1 MKSAIF
7 LLKSGNPIL
16 TCTLRSPL
24 SSLTPTILSIILIIQ
39 TYSKVWHV
47 KTKKNT
53 QLQHTSKIIW
63 AQAIAIAMLSWT
75 SESSCWDG
83 SPPRS
88 RSVDRW
94 PQRIGPP
101 ALSHLAER
109 RGNPWNPRSS
119 GPTGSQAEDQATT
132 RWPPLETAQVITGNS
147 RILNWRYCIFYR
159 PYVW

>member
-16 TCTLRSPL
+16 TCTSPIPTL
-24 SSLTPTILSIILIIQ
+24 IPRRFSASSSSKPT
-39 TYSKVWHV
+39 VWHV

-53 QLQHTSKIIW
+53 QPQHTSKIW
-63 AQAIAIAMLSWT
+63 AQAIAMLSWT

-132 RWPPLETAQVITGNS
+132 RWPPGDHHWKQHKLSLGIPGS
-147 RILNWRYCIFYR
+147 
-159 PYVW
+159 